1 MNDPDFKETP
11 VHLYENF
18 YRDEE
23 EDHDNDGTSDGTVR
37 VFAKTDDINFACL
50 MDGSF
55 PEKEDEIAIDRMHA
69 DNVGIKVGDE
79 ITVGEEKY
87 QVVGLIAYVNYSTLH
102 EKSTDLMFDA
112 LKFNVAM
119 VTDEGFAK
127 LHKTIHYD
135 YAWKCGNES
144 DEKEEKNQSDDF
156 MRALLTQTVVNDN
169 EIEDYVPKYAN
180 PAIHFATDDMGSDE
194 AMGGVLVDILIVIIA
209 FIFAVTISNTIT
221 KESSA
226 IGTLRA
232 SGYTKRGAIRHY
244 SFMPVIVTLI
254 SALVGNVLG
263 YTVFKDVVVSMYY
276 NSYSLPES

>member
-119 VTDEGFAK
+119 VTDEG
-127 LHKTIHYD
+127 
-135 YAWKCGNES
+135 
-144 DEKEEKNQSDDF
+144 Q
-156 MRALLTQTVVNDN
+156 V
-169 EIEDYVPKYAN
+169 
-180 PAIHFATDDMGSDE
+180 
-194 AMGGVLVDILIVIIA
+194 
-209 FIFAVTISNTIT
+209 
-221 KESSA
+221 
-226 IGTLRA
+226 
-232 SGYTKRGAIRHY
+232 
-244 SFMPVIVTLI
+244 
-254 SALVGNVLG
+254 
-263 YTVFKDVVVSMYY
+263 
-276 NSYSLPES
+276 